1 MSAPPSPTAAPP
13 IRVPAGTTAMQALK
27 DAGIP
32 LKGPDGAVVVRDVA
46 SGDLKD
52 LNWAPAAD
60 AEVEP
65 VPAASD
71 DGRAVI
77 RHSTAH
83 VLAQA
88 VQELFPG
95 TKLGI
100 GPPVENG
107 FYYDFEPER
116 PFTP

>member
-1 MSAPPSPTAAPP
+1 
-13 IRVPAGTTAMQALK
+13 MQALK
-27 DAGIP
+27 EAGIS

-52 LNWAPAAD
+52 LNWAPETD
-60 AEVEP
+60 SEVEP
-65 VPAASD
+65 VPAASA

-88 VQELFPG
+88 VQELSPAPR
-95 TKLGI
+95 LGI
-100 GPPVENG
+100 GPPIENG
-107 FYYDFEPER
+107 FYYDFDPER
-116 PFTP
+116 PFTPE